1 MNLNEIVSLF
11 AALLILLGAIVA
23 FISAIGI
30 VKFKDV
36 FLRAHAATK
45 SSTLS
50 VLLSLIGVFIYFWV
64 TRDYFS
70 VRTLLTILFLYL
82 TSPVAGQMIVRTA
95 YNIGSYMY
103 MSDKTQKGTSLNI
116 GYNPKEAKKNRQKRA
131 EQRRKA
137 TEAFTSGEKASNIR
151 YKKHDDELK

>member
-11 AALLILLGAIVA
+11 AAVLILLGSIVA
-23 FISAIGI
+23 LISAIGI

-50 VLLSLIGVFIYFWV
+50 VLLSLTGVFIYFLML
-64 TRDYFS
+64 RDYFS

-82 TSPVAGQMIVRTA
+82 TSPVAGQMIVRAA

-103 MSDKTQKGTSLNI
+103 MKDSQRKGTSLNI
-116 GYNPKEAKKNRQKRA
+116 AYNRKVALKNRKLRA
-131 EQRRKA
+131 ARRKEI
-137 TEAFTSGEKASNIR
+137 TEAFRKGEREPTISYKP
-151 YKKHDDELK
+151 YKKKK